1 MPGLKVGIK
10 GESKVTVN
18 KDNTAMAVGSGGVD
32 VFATPSMIALMEKA
46 ALELVQP
53 YLDSGQ
59 STVGIM
65 LKVVHTA
72 ATPVGME
79 VTATAELI
87 EIDRRKLVFKVEAR
101 DERELIGEGM
111 HERFIID
118 VNKFLKKVDEKK
130 SS

>member
-1 MPGLKVGIK
+1 MSELKVGIK
-10 GESKVTVN
+10 GEAKVVVSKEH
-18 KDNTAMAVGSGGVD
+18 TAAAVGSGSVE

-46 ALELVQP
+46 AVASVQP
-53 YLDSGQ
+53 YLEPGQ

-79 VTATAELI
+79 VTATAQLI

-101 DERELIGEGM
+101 DEKELIGEGT

-118 VNKFLKKVDEKK
+118 VNKFLAKVNDKKA
-130 SS
+130 